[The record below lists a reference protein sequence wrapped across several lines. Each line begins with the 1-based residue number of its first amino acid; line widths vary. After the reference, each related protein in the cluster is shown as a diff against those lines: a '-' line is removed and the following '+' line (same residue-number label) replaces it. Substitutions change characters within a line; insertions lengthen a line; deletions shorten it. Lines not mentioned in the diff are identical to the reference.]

1 MFFTL
6 GRSKCRQC
14 VFNRGS
20 RCLLSKS
27 SWWPCS
33 LGTRKIDEVQK
44 VETHLQFVMSRNAA
58 RTQTTLSITALFAS
72 ALSLI
77 ISYNASELNQDH
89 AVELIDSRV
98 SRLSEAHRLVLED
111 ALDAKFRRALQELR
125 DQKLSYGGER
135 R

>member
-1 MFFTL
+1 
-6 GRSKCRQC
+6 
-14 VFNRGS
+14 
-20 RCLLSKS
+20 
-27 SWWPCS
+27 
-33 LGTRKIDEVQK
+33 
-44 VETHLQFVMSRNAA
+44 MSRNAA